1 MCSYNVEQARGDQ
14 HNLIPVVIHELG
26 VDVHGA
32 MQWIEKCYNY
42 TIDRCLRVYYGLPW
56 KKDTHPEIFEYVN
69 GVMNWARANDSWS
82 FESRRYFGDSGMEI
96 MKSRVV
102 ELLPRL
108 T

>member
-1 MCSYNVEQARGDQ
+1 M
-14 HNLIPVVIHELG
+14 HELG
-26 VDVHGA
+26 VDVRGA
-32 MQWIEKCYNY
+32 VEWVEKCCIDI
-42 TIDRCLRVYYGLPW
+42 IDRCLQVYDNLPW
-56 KKDTHPEIFEYVN
+56 KEDTHPEIFKYVT